1 MIATSDKHRASQCGC
16 QPSYQDVCGTAW
28 GLSRLCMEMQQM
40 RGNANAGVATGRAGT
55 NQCFKKGSKKNHF
68 GDTQKQKGT
77 WALASKAKK
86 SFKQFKS

>member
-55 NQCFKKGSKKNHF
+55 NQCFKKGSKKQFWGHP
-68 GDTQKQKGT
+68 
-77 WALASKAKK
+77 KAKGNLGIGLQSQK
-86 SFKQFKS
+86 VIQAV

>member
-1 MIATSDKHRASQCGC
+1 MISTSDKHRASQCGC

-40 RGNANAGVATGRAGT
+40 HGNANAGVATGRAGT
-55 NQCFKKGSKKNHF
+55 NLCFKKGAKTKI
-68 GDTQKQKGT
+68 GDTQKQRGT

>member
-55 NQCFKKGSKKNHF
+55 NQCFKKGSKKKWGHP
-68 GDTQKQKGT
+68 
-77 WALASKAKK
+77 KAKGNLGIGLQSQK
-86 SFKQFKS
+86 VIQAV